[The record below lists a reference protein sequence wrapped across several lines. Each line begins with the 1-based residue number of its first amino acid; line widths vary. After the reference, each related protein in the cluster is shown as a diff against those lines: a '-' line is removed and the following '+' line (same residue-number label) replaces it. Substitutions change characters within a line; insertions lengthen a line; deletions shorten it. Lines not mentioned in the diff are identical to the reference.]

1 MGDDYSGPV
10 TVAAD
15 DGRWQMAAS
24 GRALAFADAL
34 GWRTSTCGRKRQI
47 KHKSNCLF
55 MIRYPG
61 S

>member
-15 DGRWQMAAS
+15 DGRWQRA
-24 GRALAFADAL
+24 GALAFADAL

-47 KHKSNCLF
+47 IHKSNCLF
-55 MIRYPG
+55 MI
-61 S
+61 